1 MIDKYFFVKGGAER
15 YFFELMDI
23 LERRGHAVIPFSMKH
38 PANRETPYSDTFV
51 ENIDFNPRSPLQKIS
66 IGIRSLG
73 RIFYSVQAKLR
84 LARLI
89 RKTRPDIAHLHMIDH
104 QLSPSI
110 LPVLK
115 KAGIPVVQTV
125 HTFKLVCPAY
135 RLYHMGRQ
143 EVCEKCLKGSYWRP
157 LAERCHKNSFFAT
170 LLVVLETLFH
180 KAFRFYERGVD
191 LFLVPSRFMGS
202 KLIEGGI
209 RPEKIRHIFYTIEIA
224 QYRPSYSSDAYF
236 LYYGRLSEEKG
247 LLTLLRAVQGG
258 VGLPLHIAGDGPQ
271 RPVLEKTVRDRKIGA
286 VRFLGILEG
295 EALKRA
301 VARSRFVV
309 VPSEWYE
316 NSPLVIYESMAMG
329 KPVIGADMGGI
340 PELIEPGVDGFLF
353 PAGDAESLRNRIR
366 LLAEH
371 PEMPR
376 KMGRA
381 ARKKAERLFAPSAH
395 YDRLMELYREARP
408 SRTESSQYG
417 KGVSCS
423 KNPSF

>member
-15 YFFELMDI
+15 YYFELKDV
-23 LERRGHAVIPFSMKH
+23 LERRGHTVIPFSMKH
-38 PANRETPYSDTFV
+38 PANRETPYADAFV
-51 ENIDFNPRSPLQKIS
+51 DNIDFNPRSPMQKIS
-66 IGIRSLG
+66 TGLRSVG
-73 RIFYSVQAKLR
+73 RIFYSVQAKRR
-84 LARLI
+84 LTRLI
-89 RKTRPDIAHLHMIDH
+89 RRTRPDIAHLHMIDH
-104 QLSPSI
+104 QISPSI
-110 LPVLK
+110 LPVLR

-135 RLYHMGRQ
+135 RLYHMGRR
-143 EVCEKCLKGSYWRP
+143 EVCEKCLKGSYWRA

-191 LFLVPSRFMGS
+191 LFLVPSRFMGA

-224 QYRPSYSSDAYF
+224 RYRPSYSSDGYF
-236 LYYGRLSEEKG
+236 IYYGRLSEEKG
-247 LLTLLRAVQGG
+247 LLTLLKAVQGG

-271 RPVLEKTVRDRKIGA
+271 RPVLERTVRDRRIGG
-286 VRFLGILEG
+286 VRFLGALEG

-340 PELIEPGVDGFLF
+340 PELIDPGVDGFLY

-366 LLAEH
+366 FLAEH
-371 PEMPR
+371 PAMPP

-381 ARKKAERLFAPSAH
+381 ARRKAERLFSPSIH
-395 YDRLMELYREARP
+395 YEKLMELYREAQSLSGKSTSAGKDP
-408 SRTESSQYG
+408 S
-417 KGVSCS
+417 
-423 KNPSF
+423 